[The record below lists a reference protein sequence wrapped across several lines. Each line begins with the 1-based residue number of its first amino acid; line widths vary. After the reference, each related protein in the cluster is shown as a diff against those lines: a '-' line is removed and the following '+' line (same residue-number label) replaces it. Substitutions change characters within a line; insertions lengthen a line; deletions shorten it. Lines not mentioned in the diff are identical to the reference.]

1 MQIFITGIA
10 GFLGSN
16 LADFYI
22 KKGFSVSG
30 CDNLVGGELD
40 NVSPEVNFV
49 KADCEDLPKMKELTK
64 NIDVVIH
71 AAAYAHESLS
81 IFSPYLISKNI
92 IDGSTSIFSAAIQ
105 NKVKRIVFCSSIA
118 RYGDVKIPYKEN
130 GPTNPVDPYGI
141 SKLAAEKIL
150 INLCNT
156 HGVEYNI
163 AVPHNIIGI
172 KQKYDDPFRNVA
184 SIMINLM
191 LQNRQPIIYGDGEQ
205 KRSFSDVEDCIYCI
219 DKLATD
225 PNITSEIVNIGP
237 GPENEITINK
247 LYQIIS
253 NQLKYNKEA
262 IKKPERVNEVKYA
275 ICSSELSERLLNL
288 KSNQNIKE
296 IISKMIDFI
305 EKKGPK
311 KFNYNY
317 QIEIQNELTPDTW
330 KKKLI

>member
-71 AAAYAHESLS
+71 AAAYAHEGLS
-81 IFSPYLISKNI
+81 VVSPNI
-92 IDGSTSIFSAAIQ
+92 ICSNIINGSTSVFSAAIQ

-237 GPENEITINK
+237 EDNFITINELFK
-247 LYQIIS
+247 KIS
-253 NQLKYNKEA
+253 NQLKFNKEPVYY
-262 IKKPERVNEVKYA
+262 KDRPNEVKIA
-275 ICSSELSERLLNL
+275 NCSARKAKGLLDY
-288 KSNQNIKE
+288 KRK
-296 IISKMIDFI
+296 ID
-305 EKKGPK
+305 
-311 KFNYNY
+311 
-317 QIEIQNELTPDTW
+317 LDTSI
-330 KKKLI
+330 KKLINYIKKKGIKKFIYNYEIEINNENTPETWREKKF